1 MDLMTNAWRRRIGFM
16 CPSVLETTIPNFVS
30 FAPEGVGICAI
41 TSNIDDWD
49 KNEFERAMSKVVAD
63 AKSLATRGVDY
74 IIFSGGPLLTSR
86 GKGADI
92 ELRNR
97 IMDATGLDATTTIT
111 SAVRALEY
119 LNIKRVALL
128 TPFPQHVQRA
138 TIDFLHAHDF
148 DVVKDD
154 SMDIHFRAL
163 HKVVPDEIYRR
174 AGALLKSAP
183 QTEGLYIPCPQW
195 AAQKAVEAIE
205 RDFGKPV
212 VSCDPADFWM
222 AFRSLGIHDR
232 IENHGVLLRS
242 LSERRDTPQASSAA
256 VRLAS

>member
-1 MDLMTNAWRRRIGFM
+1 MDLMVNAWRRRIGFM
-16 CPSVLETTIPNFVS
+16 CPSVLETTIPNFTS

-41 TSNIDDWD
+41 TSNIEDWD
-49 KNEFERAMSKVVAD
+49 KNEFERAMNKVVAD

-111 SAVRALEY
+111 SAVQALEY
-119 LNIKRVALL
+119 LNIKRVAMLS
-128 TPFPQHVQRA
+128 PFPQHVQRA
-138 TIDFLHAHDF
+138 TIDFLRAHDF
-148 DVVKDD
+148 DVLKDD

-163 HKVVPDEIYRR
+163 HKVGPDEIYRR
-174 AGALLKSAP
+174 AGALLTSTPEAD
-183 QTEGLYIPCPQW
+183 GLYIPCPQW
-195 AAQKAVEAIE
+195 PTQKAVEAIE
-205 RDFGKPV
+205 RDYGKPV
-212 VSCDPADFWM
+212 VTCDPADFWM

-232 IENHGVLLRS
+232 IENHGILLRS
-242 LSERRDTPQASSAA
+242 LSERRDTPPASGAA